1 MAKLATEYK
10 DIKDIRHQVEH
21 IEPPSADESRKE
33 KITEELCNILSRPKK
48 VPA

>member
-1 MAKLATEYK
+1 MAKLATEYT

-21 IEPPSADESRKE
+21 IVLPCADESRKE
-33 KITEELCNILSRPKK
+33 RITEELCNILSKPKK